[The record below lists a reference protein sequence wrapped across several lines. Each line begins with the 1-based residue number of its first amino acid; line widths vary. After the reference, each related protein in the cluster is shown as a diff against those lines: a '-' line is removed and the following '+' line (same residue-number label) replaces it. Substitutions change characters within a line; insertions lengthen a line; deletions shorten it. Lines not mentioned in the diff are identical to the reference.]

1 MSEAG
6 GGVDHFNNF
15 VNCHCYLIRSV
26 NMILIQLVPFQPI
39 YLFQTHSTWHM
50 GHSSHNSLQAV
61 IVQLERENE
70 SMSST
75 NAGNDNEL
83 KQLRVELSQANSD
96 KARLEKE
103 NMKQK
108 REVRAMTVGS
118 REGTP
123 PIQKWGEV

>member
-1 MSEAG
+1 
-6 GGVDHFNNF
+6 
-15 VNCHCYLIRSV
+15 
-26 NMILIQLVPFQPI
+26 
-39 YLFQTHSTWHM
+39 
-50 GHSSHNSLQAV
+50 
-61 IVQLERENE
+61 
-70 SMSST
+70 MSST

-118 REGTP
+118 REGTRSSGSSDIRLEGQTHP
-123 PIQKWGEV
+123 RAMER

>member
-1 MSEAG
+1 
-6 GGVDHFNNF
+6 
-15 VNCHCYLIRSV
+15 
-26 NMILIQLVPFQPI
+26 
-39 YLFQTHSTWHM
+39 M

-108 REVRAMTVGS
+108 REVRAMTVN
-118 REGTP
+118 
-123 PIQKWGEV
+123 PIKQKRGVGAN